1 MIELT
6 YIQEAALKP
15 SGNAAAVK
23 RTYNYQNRCPLQRLT
38 LLTEAN
44 SYDLA
49 FQVDR
54 RWQRN
59 KLSLVRSWSNPG
71 GNMVNI
77 YSTSGQASER

>member
-23 RTYNYQNRCPLQRLT
+23 RTYNHQNRCPLQRLT
-38 LLTEAN
+38 PLTEAN

-49 FQVDR
+49 FHVER
-54 RWQRN
+54 R
-59 KLSLVRSWSNPG
+59 
-71 GNMVNI
+71 
-77 YSTSGQASER
+77 

>member
-1 MIELT
+1 MIGLT

-23 RTYNYQNRCPLQRLT
+23 STYNYQNRCPLQPLT
-38 LLTEAN
+38 PLTEAN

-54 RWQRN
+54 R
-59 KLSLVRSWSNPG
+59 
-71 GNMVNI
+71 
-77 YSTSGQASER
+77 

>member
-1 MIELT
+1 MMEWT

-23 RTYNYQNRCPLQRLT
+23 RTYDYQNRCRLQRLT

-49 FQVDR
+49 FHVDR
-54 RWQRN
+54 R
-59 KLSLVRSWSNPG
+59 
-71 GNMVNI
+71 
-77 YSTSGQASER
+77 